1 MKSTVDHHVTRTTA
15 ITGALAAAAG
25 LAPFHPAGAAGLAL
39 VHPAAAGASALSA
52 SGAAGACA
60 EGTGA
65 ILNRA
70 LTAERIAITYYY
82 TALTTPAILRD
93 SRLAG
98 LSPGLHNPARPPNGA
113 PQHVRFLQAALDAE
127 VKHADLLA
135 QVGAASPYRHFYFP
149 PTTFASLGTTLNR
162 GSFLGVLEM
171 LEATC
176 VGLYIAAA
184 CEFLR
189 SERHDLAAL
198 ATEMMGV
205 EAEHR
210 ALGRVIAGVRP
221 PNDLTLERAPFAC
234 ADESAAALRPF
245 LTGTRFLYAVDATRA
260 TALPT
265 RAQTARVIGKY
276 GTRRVRRFL

>member
-1 MKSTVDHHVTRTTA
+1 MRSTIDDPVTRATA
-15 ITGALAAAAG
+15 ITGALTA
-25 LAPFHPAGAAGLAL
+25 AAGLAL
-39 VHPAAAGASALSA
+39 VHPAAADAAA
-52 SGAAGACA
+52 TDAAGGCA
-60 EGTGA
+60 EGTDA
-65 ILNRA
+65 ILNMA
-70 LTAERIAITYYY
+70 LTVERIAITYYY

-93 SRLAG
+93 SQLAG
-98 LSPGLHNPARPPNGA
+98 VSLDLNNPARPPNGA

-135 QVGAASPYRHFYFP
+135 QIGATSPYRHFYFP

-162 GSFLGVLEM
+162 GSFLGVLEI

-189 SERHDLAAL
+189 SEQHDLAAL

-234 ADESAAALRPF
+234 ADESEAALRPF
-245 LTGTRFLYAVDATRA
+245 LTGARFLYAADATRA

-276 GTRRVRRFL
+276 GTRRVRTFL